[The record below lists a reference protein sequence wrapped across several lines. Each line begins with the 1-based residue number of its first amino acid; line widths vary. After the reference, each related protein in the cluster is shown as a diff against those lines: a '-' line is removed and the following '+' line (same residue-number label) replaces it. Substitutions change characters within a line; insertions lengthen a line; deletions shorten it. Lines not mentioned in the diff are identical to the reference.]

1 MILVS
6 WLRVSMKFII
16 SNVATQMG
24 NLLSFC
30 MVVLV
35 EVEAKLSE
43 DSLIRRLIELL
54 CLIKE
59 DVAEVNLMPV

>member
-6 WLRVSMKFII
+6 WLRVSMKFIM

-24 NLLSFC
+24 NLLSFY

-35 EVEAKLSE
+35 EVEVKLSE

-54 CLIKE
+54 YLIKE
-59 DVAEVNLMPV
+59 DVVEASLMPV